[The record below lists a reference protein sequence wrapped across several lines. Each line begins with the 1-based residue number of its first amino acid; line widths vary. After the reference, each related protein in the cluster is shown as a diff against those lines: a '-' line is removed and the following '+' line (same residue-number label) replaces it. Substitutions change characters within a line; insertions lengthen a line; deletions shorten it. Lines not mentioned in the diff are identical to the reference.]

1 MNKEPNKKQ
10 SISGNHFGR
19 KAKVNESSNYL
30 FGKVQ
35 PQAIPLEEAVLGA
48 LMLDKE
54 GLVTVMDILIS
65 DAFYVDAH
73 KEIYK
78 AILNLFEKSQPVDL
92 LTVSEQ
98 LKKNGKLA
106 DIGGPHYL
114 VELTNKVSSAANI
127 EYHARIISEMHI
139 KRELLQLSTKVINDA
154 YEDTTDVFDLLELAE
169 QGLFAITQ
177 NNLSKSFEDLSGLS
191 ALVVKKAE
199 ELSKK
204 KDGFTGVPSGFS
216 DLDKITS
223 GWQPSDLVIVAAR
236 PGMGKTALTLALA
249 RNAAMDHKKGVAI
262 FSLEMGAVQL
272 AQRIIAAEAE
282 INMQKLRNGQLE
294 GHEWVQL
301 QKTIERLSDV
311 PIYIDDTPAINI
323 FELRAK
329 CRRLKSNSN
338 LEMVIIDYL
347 QLMTAGGEG
356 GSKNRE
362 QEISM
367 ISRSLK
373 ALAKELSVP
382 ILALSQLSRQVEA
395 RGGVKRPML
404 SDLRESGAI
413 EQDADIVTFI
423 YRPEYYGLD
432 VDEEG
437 NSVAGMAEFII
448 AKHRNGATGTVKLKW
463 IGEYAKFTDYQE
475 INFENMPADMLAT
488 PQTNAITKPS
498 KMNDDDIGDVPF

>member
-1 MNKEPNKKQ
+1 MSKETKKIQ
-10 SISGNHFGR
+10 PITGNRLGR
-19 KAKVNESSNYL
+19 KNKVNEGANYL

-54 GLVTVMDILIS
+54 GLVTVMDILVS

-98 LKKNGKLA
+98 LKKNGQLES
-106 DIGGPHYL
+106 IGGPHYL

-127 EYHARIISEMHI
+127 EYHARIISEMFI
-139 KRELLQLSTKVINDA
+139 KRELLHLSTKIIGEA
-154 YEDTTDVFDLLELAE
+154 YEDTSDVFDLLEMAE

-177 NNLSKSFEDLSGLS
+177 NNLSKSFEELSGLS
-191 ALVVKKAE
+191 AMVVKRVE

-204 KDGFTGVPSGFS
+204 TDAFTGVPSGFT
-216 DLDKITS
+216 DLDKVTS
-223 GWQPSDLVIVAAR
+223 GWQPSDLIIVAAR
-236 PGMGKTALTLALA
+236 PGMGKTSLTLALA
-249 RNAAMDHKKGVAI
+249 RNAAMDYKKGVAI

-282 INMQKLRNGQLE
+282 INMKSLRNGQLQ

-301 QKTIERLSDV
+301 QKTIERMSDV

-329 CRRLKSNSN
+329 CRRLKSSSN
-338 LEMVIIDYL
+338 LELVIIDYL
-347 QLMTAGGEG
+347 QLMTAGGDSG
-356 GSKNRE
+356 TKNRE

-382 ILALSQLSRQVEA
+382 IIALSQLSRQVEA
-395 RGGVKRPML
+395 RGGVKRPQL

-448 AKHRNGATGTVKLKW
+448 AKHRNGPTDTIKLRW
-463 IGEYAKFTDYQE
+463 IGEFAKFTDYQE
-475 INFENMPADMLAT
+475 INFENMPAGMVST
-488 PQTNAITKPS
+488 PTSNAITKPS